1 MKLLLDDINC
11 FYQIHGQGNPVILL
25 HGLALDGR
33 IWLEIAKLY
42 GDQAQ
47 FIIPDL
53 RGHGKTEI
61 GQANGSLE
69 QIAFDLLKLADHL
82 QLDRFTLGGHSM
94 GGYIALAIAEK
105 YPERLDGLIMITS
118 NARADAPEKK
128 ESRLMEAE
136 QALRHGSRFIAE
148 SMAPKLS
155 NSANIQQLS
164 YEIIEK
170 TSPEGFANVQRA
182 IAARANRINILRE
195 LPVPL
200 LAIAGMED
208 QLMKPEVALEMA
220 EASCTGK
227 SVILPGVGHMPML
240 EAPHTLGAL
249 IVSTLLK

>member
-1 MKLLLDDINC
+1 MKLQLDDMSLT
-11 FYQIHGQGNPVILL
+11 YQTHGEGKPVMLL
-25 HGLALDGR
+25 HGLALDSS
-33 IWLEIAKLY
+33 IWLDIAKLY

-47 FIIPDL
+47 FIMPDL

-69 QIAFDLLKLADHL
+69 QFATDILRLADHL

-105 YPERLDGLIMITS
+105 YPDRLDGLIMITS
-118 NARADAPEKK
+118 NARADAPEKRK
-128 ESRLMEAE
+128 SRLQEAE
-136 QALRHGSRFIAE
+136 QALKLGSRSIAE

-182 IAARANRINILRE
+182 IAARPNRLNVLRN

-208 QLMKPEVALEMA
+208 QLMKPEVALEMV
-220 EASCTGK
+220 EASDTGK

-249 IVSTLLK
+249 IVSMVSG